1 MRDRLPFTYT
11 ATLPFLGPAVN
22 HMANDLPLTV
32 NVRAAP
38 VVDVVHTLE
47 PKAILAGAFF
57 HGVDT
62 LAAFTEVVVTAP
74 TSNNATTARARFEKC
89 IPQPYFPIFQLHRHL
104 GEPER
109 LSGLRWGLG

>member
-22 HMANDLPLTV
+22 HMAKDFPLTV

-38 VVDVVHTLE
+38 VVDVVHTLA

-62 LAAFTEVVVTAP
+62 LAAFTEVVVIAP
-74 TSNNATTARARFEKC
+74 ATSSSSYGRVV
-89 IPQPYFPIFQLHRHL
+89 LL
-104 GEPER
+104 V
-109 LSGLRWGLG
+109 